1 MTRFDLTPLFR
12 SSVGF
17 DHLSNMIDS
26 AFNQA
31 TDTMSYPPY
40 NIEKLSEDNYR
51 ISMAV
56 AGFEESDIEITSQ
69 ENTLTVSAK
78 AQQDNGKGEREYLYR
93 GIAGRAFE
101 RRFQLADYIRV
112 TDAALLN
119 GMLHIDLVREVPER
133 MKPRNI
139 AITTGKKAQ
148 KTIEH
153 AC

>member
-17 DHLSNMIDS
+17 DHLSRLIDT
-26 AFNQA
+26 ALDQA
-31 TDTMSYPPY
+31 TDSMSYPPY
-40 NIEKLSEDNYR
+40 NIEKISEDNYR

-56 AGFEESDIEITSQ
+56 AGFEENDIEITAQ
-69 ENTLTVSAK
+69 DNTLTVSARTT
-78 AQQDNGKGEREYLYR
+78 QDNEKREFLYR

-112 TDAALLN
+112 SDASMLN

-139 AITTGKKAQ
+139 AITTGKKAH
-148 KTIEH
+148 KMIEGK
-153 AC
+153 AA

>member
-17 DHLSNMIDS
+17 DHLSRLIDT
-26 AFNQA
+26 ALDQA
-31 TDTMSYPPY
+31 TDSMSYPPY
-40 NIEKLSEDNYR
+40 NIEKISEDNYR

-56 AGFEESDIEITSQ
+56 AGFEENDIEITAQ
-69 ENTLTVSAK
+69 DNTLTVSARTT
-78 AQQDNGKGEREYLYR
+78 QDNEKREFLYR

-112 TDAALLN
+112 SDASMLN

-148 KTIEH
+148 KMIEGK
-153 AC
+153 AA